1 MSIFTNKKAT
11 KFVAF
16 AGLLAIFLLA
26 MPAFGQTAV
35 TPQNLANP
43 KQYAENSGC
52 RYRELPEEGGEL
64 IEKWDST
71 PEGVACLVSTFTKTG
86 EFTVTGGWV
95 YNQPLY
101 GNATEIPTE
110 FVDGEQAAQIKPFT
124 VQVGAGQ
131 SIVWE
136 PTWNPPGT
144 ELGIRYSFTE
154 SEPTGE
160 PTTEPTEEPSPT
172 PSPEPDKWELV
183 PGTGEKV
190 FKWNTTEDSVAAL
203 EITFAKNGTV
213 TMWGY
218 VFTTPLTLNGE
229 NVDTHTA
236 EGEAA
241 PQITEF
247 SAEVTEGEVWVF
259 VPSWTNGTAELG
271 IIYIYTEKSEDPGP
285 DPDPEPEPN
294 PDASNIFLAFVAN
307 SPGPVV
313 KETSISEADT
323 TNPITEKWSDVNRQ
337 VCFEVNLI
345 GTGGAYVESGWFF
358 GTDLHATLNGGTL
371 EIPTFSSEGDNATQI
386 ESFGIPALV
395 RSQTLILCWHGT
407 ESGTEIGLRMQYPIP

>member
-1 MSIFTNKKAT
+1 M
-11 KFVAF
+11 
-16 AGLLAIFLLA
+16 
-26 MPAFGQTAV
+26 
-35 TPQNLANP
+35 
-43 KQYAENSGC
+43 
-52 RYRELPEEGGEL
+52 

-110 FVDGEQAAQIKPFT
+110 FVDGEEAAQIKPFT

-294 PDASNIFLAFVAN
+294 PDAGHHQSNY
-307 SPGPVV
+307 GKVV
-313 KETSISEADT
+313 GCKPPSM
-323 TNPITEKWSDVNRQ
+323 
-337 VCFEVNLI
+337 F
-345 GTGGAYVESGWFF
+345 
-358 GTDLHATLNGGTL
+358 
-371 EIPTFSSEGDNATQI
+371 
-386 ESFGIPALV
+386 
-395 RSQTLILCWHGT
+395 
-407 ESGTEIGLRMQYPIP
+407 